1 MKCCHEKIHWTKRRT
16 LLVYRSAAS
25 TLCFDTNSF
34 STDWSLHQ
42 SELSGRGS
50 FRPAARG
57 GEMCQDTVTFVK
69 RCKFSIKHTILSE
82 WFLIVKALV
91 RRFQQGKGPSRGL
104 LQALWKFAKFRWQ
117 LYRTASHVCEAVSSL
132 WRVSRH
138 PVSLYSLYS
147 RPTEP
152 QQPTQLQVTSQNS
165 RGHVDARKRHRNR
178 GGCVIMGTTFR

>member
-42 SELSGRGS
+42 SELSRRGS

-57 GEMCQDTVTFVK
+57 GEKCQDTVTFVK

-138 PVSLYSLYS
+138 PVSRYSLYS

-165 RGHVDARKRHRNR
+165 RGHVAARKRHTNR
-178 GGCVIMGTTFR
+178 GGCVIDNGCNF

>member
-91 RRFQQGKGPSRGL
+91 RRFQQGKGPNRGL

-117 LYRTASHVCEAVSSL
+117 LYRTPSHVCEAVSSL

-138 PVSLYSLYS
+138 PVSQYSLYS
-147 RPTEP
+147 RAHGAAAADP
-152 QQPTQLQVTSQNS
+152 VTSYVANQQRS
-165 RGHVDARKRHRNR
+165 RGCKKTAQKQERLCDN
-178 GGCVIMGTTFR
+178 GCNF

>member
-117 LYRTASHVCEAVSSL
+117 LYRTPSHVCEAVSSL
-132 WRVSRH
+132 SRVSILSIFPGPR
-138 PVSLYSLYS
+138 SRSS
-147 RPTEP
+147 RPSYKLRRKTAEVTWMQENGTE
-152 QQPTQLQVTSQNS
+152 TGEAVW
-165 RGHVDARKRHRNR
+165 
-178 GGCVIMGTTFR
+178 

>member
-1 MKCCHEKIHWTKRRT
+1 MKCCHEKIHWTKRHT
-16 LLVYRSAAS
+16 LLVYRSTVSTS

-42 SELSGRGS
+42 SEFSRQGS

-91 RRFQQGKGPSRGL
+91 RRFQQGKGPSRAFSRHCESSRSSVDSSTGH
-104 LQALWKFAKFRWQ
+104 QVTFAKLCPVYDVCPGIPCLDT
-117 LYRTASHVCEAVSSL
+117 LYIPGPRSRSSRPSYKLRRKTAEVTWLQENGTETGEAV
-132 WRVSRH
+132 W
-138 PVSLYSLYS
+138 
-147 RPTEP
+147 
-152 QQPTQLQVTSQNS
+152 
-165 RGHVDARKRHRNR
+165 
-178 GGCVIMGTTFR
+178 

>member
-91 RRFQQGKGPSRGL
+91 GAFSRHCESSRSSVDSSTGH
-104 LQALWKFAKFRWQ
+104 QVTFAKLCPVYDVCPGIPCLDT
-117 LYRTASHVCEAVSSL
+117 LYI
-132 WRVSRH
+132 
-138 PVSLYSLYS
+138 PG
-147 RPTEP
+147 PTEP

-178 GGCVIMGTTFR
+178 RGCVIMGTTFR

>member
-117 LYRTASHVCEAVSSL
+117 LYRTPSHVCEAVSSL

-138 PVSLYSLYS
+138 PVSRYSLYS

-165 RGHVDARKRHRNR
+165 RGHVAARKRHRNR
-178 GGCVIMGTTFR
+178 RGCVIMGTTFR